1 MLNYYFVDVSE
12 LHSDRKERY
21 FMEPLDTDL
30 EYVVQKTREAHPEKR
45 FNWLYILPILGVL
58 WVLFLTLAAVFQFDI
73 STIVDPIM
81 GIMIAVFIVFVGA
94 LFWALAPRTSK
105 A

>member
-1 MLNYYFVDVSE
+1 MDYYFVGVSK
-12 LHSDRKERY
+12 LHPDCKERY

-58 WVLFLTLAAVFQFDI
+58 WVLFLTAAAVFQFDI
-73 STIVDPIM
+73 STVVDPIM
-81 GIMIAVFIVFVGA
+81 GIMIAVFLVFIGA
-94 LFWALAPRTSK
+94 LFWALAPRAGK